1 MYQNDDSNY
10 DNDGQFGIAKSHLC
24 CKSNEVSSM
33 NVRQSRIC
41 SDIGSNIGK
50 LTERK
55 GTSNLLSV
63 TVHEIN

>member
-1 MYQNDDSNY
+1 
-10 DNDGQFGIAKSHLC
+10 
-24 CKSNEVSSM
+24 M

-41 SDIGSNIGK
+41 SDIDSNIGK